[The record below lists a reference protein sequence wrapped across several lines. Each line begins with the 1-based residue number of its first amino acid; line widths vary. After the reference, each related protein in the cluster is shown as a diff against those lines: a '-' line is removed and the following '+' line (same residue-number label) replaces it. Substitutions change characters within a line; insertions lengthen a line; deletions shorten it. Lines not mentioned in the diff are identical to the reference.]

1 MKIYVYRIE
10 EAGTAFHS
18 EGLTRSEMAHHDSH
32 KGAARG
38 WVEEK
43 FRSAREGIRKSKKG
57 LGKGLAKTWDWLHGL
72 IPSDES
78 MLTNLRLA
86 QELAIHHP
94 SAMTEIEAKQAWCTY
109 LRRRRISHAI
119 WFVLN
124 LLLAPISLLLAPIP
138 GPNLIGYWFVFR
150 AVSHL
155 LALRG
160 IRVALKDKLPT
171 AWHPSEVLDGSISGD
186 HDRDRL
192 LSEVDPTTHLAA

>member
-1 MKIYVYRIE
+1 MKIYVYRVE
-10 EAGTAFHS
+10 VVGTAFHS
-18 EGLTRSEMAHHDSH
+18 EGLNHSERALNESR

-38 WVEEK
+38 WVEDK
-43 FRSAREGIRKSKKG
+43 FRAARDAIRKSKKG
-57 LGKGLAKTWDWLHGL
+57 VGKGLAKTWDWLHGL

-94 SAMTEIEAKQAWCTY
+94 SAMTEIEARQAWNTY
-109 LRRRRISHAI
+109 LRRRRISHTI
-119 WFVLN
+119 WLVAN
-124 LLLAPISLLLAPIP
+124 LLLAPLSLLLAPFP

-160 IRVALKDKLPT
+160 ISVALKDRLPT
-171 AWHPSEVLDGSISGD
+171 AWHPSEVLDGSIKGD
-186 HDRDRL
+186 LDRDRL
-192 LSEVDPTTHLAA
+192 LSEVDQTSDLAA

>member
-18 EGLTRSEMAHHDSH
+18 EGLDRSEAALHESH
-32 KGAARG
+32 KGATRG
-38 WVEEK
+38 WVEDK
-43 FRSAREGIRKSKKG
+43 FRAARERIRKSKKG
-57 LGKGLAKTWDWLHGL
+57 LGKGLAKIWDGLHRL

-109 LRRRRISHAI
+109 LRRRRFSHAI
-119 WFVLN
+119 WLVAN
-124 LLLAPISLLLAPIP
+124 LLLALVSLPLALIP
-138 GPNLIGYWFVFR
+138 GPNFFGYWFIFR

-155 LALRG
+155 LTLRG
-160 IRVALKDKLPT
+160 IRVALKDRLPT
-171 AWHPSEVLDGSISGD
+171 AWHPSEVLDGSVKGD
-186 HDRDRL
+186 QDRDRL
-192 LSEVDPTTHLAA
+192 LSEVDQTAHLAA